1 MDRRYM
7 YIKRVVPFLITL
19 MLLVVMAVPV
29 TAQPPVP
36 SPPPTSSDNEGS
48 QTEPVFQSAYVSGE
62 ILVKFKPTVGRLGA
76 QSTLVAQDLQVTG
89 AVQSIDVLKVEV
101 EPGEEL
107 ETIAELQRDPN
118 VLYAEPNYI
127 AFAFDTVPN
136 DPQYGNQWGLPKIS
150 APAAWD
156 VTTGGSDVIIAV
168 VDTGIDLD
176 HPDLSCPGKLM
187 TGYNFISPGQPPDD
201 DHGHGTH
208 VAGIAAACT
217 NNATGVA
224 GVAWGARLMPVKVLD
239 SSGNGTYDGVASGIT
254 YATDQGA
261 DIINLSLGGI
271 GNSSTLADAIEY
283 AYDQGAL
290 VVAAAG
296 NCGSGCWIGGQY
308 YYNPDFYPAAYS
320 TTMAI
325 AATDSDD
332 DWAYY
337 SGHRPYVDVA
347 APGDWIYSTY
357 RYGSYTYLNG
367 TSMATPFVGGLA
379 ALIWSLDSGLSHDQ
393 VRSFIQA
400 TADDLEVPSGGGA
413 PGKDDYT
420 GYGRINAWRALG
432 TLINLQTSPAQVHFL
447 VDDDSGPFP
456 PSVSV
461 QITTASS
468 NPVTWT
474 TSISPPVS
482 WLEVVPPS
490 SGTVSATS
498 SDSFVLVVP
507 SRPPTY
513 GSFDTMVIVTGTT
526 SSGSIAGWATTDV
539 RIDYVSDLYQ
549 FHFPVIVK
557 NVTIK

>member
-1 MDRRYM
+1 M
-7 YIKRVVPFLITL
+7 YTKRIIPFLITV
-19 MLLVVMAVPV
+19 MLLAVMAVPIA
-29 TAQPPVP
+29 AQPPVP
-36 SPPPTSSDNEGS
+36 SPSPTSSDNEGS
-48 QTEPVFQSAYVSGE
+48 QTEPVFRSAYVSGE
-62 ILVKFKPTVGRLGA
+62 ILVKFKPTVSRLGA

-156 VTTGGSDVIIAV
+156 VTTGGSDVVIAV

-176 HPDLSCPGKLM
+176 HPDLSCSGKLM
-187 TGYNFISPGQPPDD
+187 TGYNFVSPGQPPDD

-224 GVAWGARLMPVKVLD
+224 GVAWGARLMPVKVLN
-239 SSGNGTYDGVASGIT
+239 SSGNGSYDDVAAGIT
-254 YATDQGA
+254 YAADQGA
-261 DIINLSLGGI
+261 DVINLSLGGI
-271 GNSSTLADAIEY
+271 SSSSTLADAIEH

-296 NCGSGCWIGGQY
+296 NCAQGGYQCNY
-308 YYNPDFYPAAYS
+308 LYNPIMYPGAYS
-320 TTMAI
+320 TTLAV
-325 AATDSDD
+325 AATDSNDN
-332 DWAYY
+332 WATF
-337 SGHRPYVDVA
+337 SEHHPYVDVA
-347 APGDWIYSTY
+347 APGVSIYSTY
-357 RYGSYTYLNG
+357 RYGSYTYQNG
-367 TSMATPFVGGLA
+367 TSMATPFVSGLA
-379 ALIWSLDSGLSHDQ
+379 ALIWSLDSGLPHDQ
-393 VRSFIQA
+393 VRNIVQT
-400 TADDLEVPSGGGA
+400 TADDLGTS
-413 PGKDDYT
+413 GKDDYF
-420 GYGRINAWRALG
+420 GYGRINASQALAA
-432 TLINLQTSPAQVHFL
+432 TVNLQTSPTQVGFL
-447 VDDDSGPFP
+447 IDDDSGPFP
-456 PSVSV
+456 SSVSV

-468 NPVTWT
+468 SPITWA
-474 TSISPPVS
+474 TSISPPAS
-482 WLEVVPPS
+482 WLDVVPPS

-526 SSGSIAGWATTDV
+526 SSGSIVGWATTNV
-539 RIDYVSDLYQ
+539 HIDYVSNLYQ
-549 FHFPVIVK
+549 IRLPVIVK
-557 NVTIK
+557 NAAIK